1 MEVYIKAVVP
11 NQLLTSY
18 TGRQIIKAVN
28 TELGQTLYAGME
40 AIGCHLSTRKK
51 DTLFGV

>member
-1 MEVYIKAVVP
+1 MDIYIEAIVP
-11 NQLLTSY
+11 SQLLTSY

-40 AIGCHLSTRKK
+40 AIW
-51 DTLFGV
+51 